1 MLTLSPECQKVVDS
15 VMLLA
20 AHNHPSMFLIM
31 VQSRTGMNTD
41 YIHNRLK
48 DWVMERHT
56 PLERRHF
63 LEEIL
68 LAALDVQS
76 EAIHGIDWQK
86 LCGVDYKIRVK
97 MLMEEL

>member
-1 MLTLSPECQKVVDS
+1 MITLSPECQKVVDS
-15 VMLLA
+15 VRLLA

-31 VQSRTGMNTD
+31 VQSRTGMTTD

-48 DWVMERHT
+48 DWVMERQM
-56 PLERRHF
+56 PPERRHC

-76 EAIHGIDWQK
+76 EAIHGINWQN